1 MSNDEFSVDIDFN
14 SLLKKKKT
22 PLKKISKPK
31 KQKSSTFSS
40 SINSSLSKKV
50 IKVPNDTP
58 IIKKKKKKSDTIRS
72 VQRNLNGEIVYE
84 RSSSK
89 KNRPIV
95 DIGYIEEVSY
105 RSIPGK
111 LVIELDYS
119 QKAQSQ
125 QKKGYNSKQIFFD
138 DIQIIKKILQRF
150 G

>member
-58 IIKKKKKKSDTIRS
+58 IIKKI
-72 VQRNLNGEIVYE
+72 
-84 RSSSK
+84 
-89 KNRPIV
+89 
-95 DIGYIEEVSY
+95 
-105 RSIPGK
+105 
-111 LVIELDYS
+111 
-119 QKAQSQ
+119 
-125 QKKGYNSKQIFFD
+125 
-138 DIQIIKKILQRF
+138 
-150 G
+150 